1 MAIKPAPLRRNL
13 AQAPDAVIMI
23 RPHAFHPNPET
34 HADNAFQRRADAAR
48 DAVSAKALAEFDA
61 GVAQL
66 RSVGVTV
73 HVFEDDGSRDT
84 PDSVFPNNWFSTHT
98 GGHVAVYPMFVPSR
112 RRERRQDILDF
123 LKTAYRVQ
131 DIIDYS
137 GLEQDGLALEGTG
150 AMVLDHISRIAFT
163 VKSNRADPIAL
174 ERFCTNFGYEPMVF
188 DAHDHQGKEIYHTNV
203 LMCIGTDMAMVGLDQ
218 IINPARRAEIVE
230 RLEETGREVIALSPA
245 EIAGFAGNAIELTGD
260 DGRFLCLSATARDNL
275 SPANRARLETMM
287 PLLALEVPTIELAG
301 GSVRC
306 MIAGIHL
313 TPRTGALPPNGA

>member
-1 MAIKPAPLRRNL
+1 MAPSLRRNL
-13 AQAPDAVIMI
+13 TQAPDAVIMI

-34 HADNAFQRRADAAR
+34 QGDNAFQRETNEARAL
-48 DAVSAKALAEFDA
+48 VSARALAEFDA
-61 GVAQL
+61 GVEQL
-66 RSVGVTV
+66 RAAGVTV
-73 HVFEDDGSRDT
+73 HVFDDDGSRDT

-98 GGHVAVYPMFVPSR
+98 GGHVAVYPMFAPNR

-123 LKTAYRVQ
+123 LKHHYRVQ

-137 GLEQDGLALEGTG
+137 GLEEDGLALEGTG
-150 AMVLDHISRIAFT
+150 AMVLDHIGRIAFT

-188 DAHDHQGKEIYHTNV
+188 DAHDHLGKEIYHTNV

-218 IINPARRAEIVE
+218 IVKPARRAEIVE
-230 RLEETGREVIALSPA
+230 RLKESGREVIALSAA
-245 EIAGFAGNAIELTGD
+245 EVAGFAGNALELTGD
-260 DGRFLCLSATARDNL
+260 AERFLCLSTTAL
-275 SPANRARLETMM
+275 ASLTPENRARLETMM
-287 PLLALEVPTIELAG
+287 PLLALDVPTIELAG

-313 TPRTGALPPNGA
+313 TPRNRP

>member
-1 MAIKPAPLRRNL
+1 MTPPVLRRNL
-13 AQAPDAVIMI
+13 MQAPDAVIMI

-34 HADNAFQRRADAAR
+34 EADNAFQRHSNEARAT
-48 DAVSAKALAEFDA
+48 VSARALAEFDA

-66 RSVGVTV
+66 RTTGVTV
-73 HVFEDDGSRDT
+73 HVFDDDGSRAT

-98 GGHVAVYPMFVPSR
+98 GGHVAVYPMFAENR
-112 RRERRQDILDF
+112 RRERRADVLDF
-123 LKTAYRVQ
+123 LKQHYRVQ

-150 AMVLDHISRIAFT
+150 AMVLDHIGRIAFT

-188 DAHDHQGKEIYHTNV
+188 EAHDHHGREIYHTNV
-203 LMCIGTDMAMVGLDQ
+203 LMCIATDFALVGLEQ
-218 IINPARRAEIVE
+218 IINPARRAEIVA
-230 RLEETGREVIALSPA
+230 RLEESGREVIDLSTA
-245 EIAGFAGNAIELTGD
+245 EIAGFAGNALELTGH
-260 DGRFLCLSATARDNL
+260 DGRFLCLSGTAL
-275 SPANRARLETMM
+275 ASLTPANRARLTAMM
-287 PLLALEVPTIELAG
+287 PLLALDVPTIELAG

-313 TPRTGALPPNGA
+313 TPRNRA